1 MPQQQEEQNCDE
13 RIRIALQNNIYEPS
27 MLSLGQTYTLRVL
40 KMTDQGAYVDGEN
53 LGEIL
58 LPGKYCPP
66 GLAVDSQVSVFLY
79 QDSETELI
87 VTTQTPKVQVGE
99 FAYLKVVANTD
110 YGTFMDWGLDK
121 DLLAPFGE
129 QHRPMEVGRSYLVY
143 VYLNKADGRITAS
156 SKVEKFLDTQ
166 APHDFAPGQ
175 QVDLII
181 ANTTDLGFKAIINH
195 SHWGLLYKDE
205 VNERLSFGQ
214 SRRGFI
220 KFVRPDG
227 KIDLALREE
236 QDTRDHYTM
245 TIVNYLKEHDGFA
258 AAHDKTDPEI
268 IQELFGMSKKSFKK
282 VIGRLYK
289 QRIIMI
295 EADGIRLNTQ
305 ATKPTKNGT

>member
-1 MPQQQEEQNCDE
+1 
-13 RIRIALQNNIYEPS
+13 
-27 MLSLGQTYTLRVL
+27 MLSLGQTYTLRVV
-40 KMTDQGAYVDGEN
+40 KIIDQGAYVDGEE

-58 LPGKYCPP
+58 LPTKHCPP
-66 GLAVDSQVSVFLY
+66 DLEVDNEIAVFLY
-79 QDSETELI
+79 QDSESRLI

-99 FAYLKVVANTD
+99 FAYLEVVENSD

-121 DLLAPFGE
+121 DLMAPFGE
-129 QHRPMEVGRSYLVY
+129 QHRPMVVGKSYLVY

-156 SKVEKFLDTQ
+156 SKVEKFLDAL
-166 APHDFAPGQ
+166 APHDFVAGQ

-181 ANTTDLGFKAIINH
+181 ANTTDLGFKAIIDH

-205 VNERLSFGQ
+205 VKERLSFGQ

-236 QDTRDHYTM
+236 QDTRDQYTM
-245 TIVNYLKEHDGFA
+245 KVMNYLKEHDGFA
-258 AAHDKTDPEI
+258 AVHDKTDPAEI
-268 IQELFGMSKKSFKK
+268 LALFGISKKSFKK

-289 QRIIMI
+289 QRIIKI
-295 EADGIRLNTQ
+295 EADGIRLNKP

>member
-1 MPQQQEEQNCDE
+1 
-13 RIRIALQNNIYEPS
+13 
-27 MLSLGQTYTLRVL
+27 MLSLGQTYILRVS

-58 LPGKYCPP
+58 LPTKYCPVD
-66 GLAVDSQVSVFLY
+66 LTVDSHLSVFLY
-79 QDSETELI
+79 QDSETRLI
-87 VTTQTPKVQVGE
+87 VTTQIPKVVVGE

-110 YGTFMDWGLDK
+110 FGTFMDWGLDK

-143 VYLNKADGRITAS
+143 VYLNNADGRITAS
-156 SKVEKFLDTQ
+156 SKIEKFLDDE

-175 QVDLII
+175 RVDLII
-181 ANTTDLGFKAIINH
+181 ANSTDLGFKAIINH

-220 KFVRPDG
+220 KFVRADG
-227 KIDLALREE
+227 KIDLALKQE
-236 QDTRDHYTM
+236 QVARDQHTM
-245 TIVNYLKEHDGFA
+245 TVVNYLKEHDGFA
-258 AAHDKTDPEI
+258 AAHDKTDPAK

-282 VIGRLYK
+282 VIGGLYK
-289 QRIIMI
+289 QRIIKI
-295 EADGIRLNTQ
+295 QPDGIRLNNQ
-305 ATKPTKNGT
+305 GAKPTSNGT